1 MPNTTALLERWN
13 RGDEDARAQ
22 LLTAV
27 YDELHRAAMQRMRD
41 ERPGHTLSPT
51 ALVNEAWLKLIETSR
66 VDWQSRAH
74 FIAMAATV
82 MREILIDHARRRG
95 ASKRD
100 FGHRVTLAEGLI
112 GDTSPSL
119 DVLDLDRA
127 LQELASI
134 DEQKVKIVELR
145 FFGGLSIEET
155 AVVLD
160 ISTATIGRQWRGARA
175 WLIDALAVA

>member
-1 MPNTTALLERWN
+1 MPDTTAYLERWN
-13 RGDEDARAQ
+13 NGDDEARER
-22 LLTAV
+22 LLETV
-27 YDELHRAAMQRMRD
+27 YDELYRSAMARMRG

-51 ALVNEAWLKLIETSR
+51 ALVNEAWLKLIDTRR

-82 MREILIDHARRRG
+82 MREILIDHARRKG
-95 ASKRD
+95 ASKREH
-100 FGHRVTLAEGLI
+100 GHRVTLAEGLI
-112 GDTSPSL
+112 GDSSPSL

-127 LQELASI
+127 LTELAAI

-155 AVVLD
+155 AAVLD
-160 ISTATIGRQWRGARA
+160 VSTATIGRQWRSARA